1 MVSATL
7 ILATLLSRVPAIRV
21 QATMVHSF
29 IGRPQSDRHG
39 MTHERN
45 QVLAHDAEHLFQ
57 LSERLD
63 EAVLHS
69 SRHGNAHGRDQVPAR
84 DAEYLYAPL
93 ALLEEAVRIPSDR
106 HGSVHD
112 QAMARDAEHPFQPRE
127 RLE

>member
-1 MVSATL
+1 MPCKKKVVS
-7 ILATLLSRVPAIRV
+7 I
-21 QATMVHSF
+21 
-29 IGRPQSDRHG
+29 QSNHHG
-39 MTHERN
+39 VTHERN

-63 EAVLHS
+63 EAVRHS

-106 HGSVHD
+106 PGTIHD
-112 QAMARDAEHPFQPRE
+112 QAMARDAEHLCPPRE
-127 RLE
+127 RL